1 MSYRSTPLL
10 VTADATT
17 RLRQG
22 FACSNGAPA
31 RLRLQLSASFMMHIR
46 TVEHTIGKELAVV

>member
-10 VTADATT
+10 VTANAMT

-31 RLRLQLSASFMMHIR
+31 RLRLQLSASLMHIR
-46 TVEHTIGKELAVV
+46 TVEHTIGQEFAVV